1 MVGRRC
7 FFAVFES
14 GKMGVCMRVA
24 LAALGLGTFED
35 EVSKAPVA

>member
-7 FFAVFES
+7 FFAILES

-24 LAALGLGTFED
+24 IAALGLAFED